1 MDQQATHEEK
11 TTAVSTWADALD
23 CLEEAPATLPVF
35 NGTPKEEQAAL
46 VKTIGAR
53 LREARELCTMSQQ
66 RAAEALGYLNS
77 SKLAKIEGASDTNS
91 IPLPLI
97 TRAARLYDVSVD
109 FLFGAADD
117 WEPLIE
123 RDVTQWLLRAWESAR
138 RRDLEHLERLHRR
151 VRAVGQAVLE
161 MVDSAGAV
169 HGALQSVREKN
180 EVFDDLLAGNRLLV
194 AVERQTEAARKA
206 ESGLKR
212 FRSEMASGELVGCE

>member
-1 MDQQATHEEK
+1 MEQQAESEEK
-11 TTAVSTWADALD
+11 SVTKSTWADALD
-23 CLEEAPATLPVF
+23 CLEEAPVTLPVF

-97 TRAARLYDVSVD
+97 TRAARLYDVSTD

-117 WEPLIE
+117 WEPRIE
-123 RDVTQWLLRAWESAR
+123 RDVTQWLLRSWEAAR
-138 RRDLEHLERLHRR
+138 RRDLEHLDRLHRR

-169 HGALQSVREKN
+169 SGALQIVREKN
-180 EVFDDLLAGNRLLV
+180 EAFDDLLAGNRLLC
-194 AVERQTEAARKA
+194 AIERQSEAARKA
-206 ESGLKR
+206 ETGMKR
-212 FRSEMASGELVGCE
+212 FRSEMVSGELVGSD